1 MSDLFGTLPAFPPAI
16 SDAELY
22 CLSGI
27 TAQAPEEWDLLDW
40 EEWAIARKLERR
52 GLIKISRCAGELW
65 AQRTL
70 ASELRLTH

>member
-1 MSDLFGTLPAFPPAI
+1 MSDLFDNLPAFLPPV

-27 TAQAPEEWDLLDW
+27 TAQPPGEWDMLDW
-40 EEWAIARKLERR
+40 EEWEIARKLERR

-65 AQRTL
+65 AQRTRESKLRL
-70 ASELRLTH
+70 AS